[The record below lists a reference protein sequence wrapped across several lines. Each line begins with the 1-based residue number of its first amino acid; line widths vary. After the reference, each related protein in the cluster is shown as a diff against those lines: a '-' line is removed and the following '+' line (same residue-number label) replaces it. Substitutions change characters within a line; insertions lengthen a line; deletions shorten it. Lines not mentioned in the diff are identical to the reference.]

1 MAASATVPFTIT
13 YTASAGGLTT
23 ATVLGQVLNNG
34 QTNWIPASNGDA
46 IYLNTASAGGESA
59 TVFGGNTYYLSTGA
73 PVPDQVT
80 GITAS
85 GTPASST
92 GSATASG
99 GSGGSSAS
107 PGLVSTSY
115 QSMSSG
121 SAMTSASP
129 TGSSSS
135 SSHHSGAV
143 RSVELSQLGVR
154 MLYAF
159 AAIALIG
166 AVAL

>member
-92 GSATASG
+92 GSSASG

-107 PGLVSTSY
+107 PGMVSTSY

-143 RSVELSQLGVR
+143 RSVEFSQLGVR